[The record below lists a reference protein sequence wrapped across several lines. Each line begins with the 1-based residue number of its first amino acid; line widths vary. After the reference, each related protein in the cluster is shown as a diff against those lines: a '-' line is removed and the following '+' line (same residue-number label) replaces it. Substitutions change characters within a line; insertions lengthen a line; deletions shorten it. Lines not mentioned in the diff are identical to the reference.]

1 MLECSCTG
9 LGTIFAKQSMKTRE
23 RIEMLSCKEITEKAN
38 DYLDKDLPF
47 FTRLKVKM
55 HLRICV
61 HCKRYVEQL
70 QLTIQALGKLNKSH
84 IVDDS
89 TVDSIVENLKKHQ
102 H

>member
-1 MLECSCTG
+1 
-9 LGTIFAKQSMKTRE
+9 MKTRE
-23 RIEMLSCKEITEKAN
+23 RIEMLSCKEITEKAS

-70 QLTIQALGKLNKSH
+70 QLTIQALGKLKKSH
-84 IVDDS
+84 VVDDS
-89 TVDSIVENLKKHQ
+89 TVDSIVDQFKKHQ